1 MAERVKALRQVK
13 IVQCKDCKYSRLKK
27 SGIKLHCKWWYRSVE
42 DTDYCSRGES
52 KEDGQKD

>member
-1 MAERVKALRQVK
+1 MAKRAKEIEVVR
-13 IVQCKDCKYSRLKK
+13 CKDCKYSRPKK

>member
-1 MAERVKALRQVK
+1 MAERAEALRQVK

-42 DTDYCSRGES
+42 DTDYCSRGER